1 MHVFRIV
8 LACLV
13 SAIWTAGYILAYV
26 NGTDQPG
33 ALNALMA
40 IVLGWVFGSTVVDT
54 VKRARRSLVE
64 PERQEEPDA

>member
-1 MHVFRIV
+1 MHVFRIA

-13 SAIWTAGYILAYV
+13 SAIWTAGYVLAYV

-40 IVLGWVFGSTVVDT
+40 IVLGWVFGSTVADT
-54 VKRARRSLVE
+54 IKRARRSLTE
-64 PERQEEPDA
+64 PEEKDRDA